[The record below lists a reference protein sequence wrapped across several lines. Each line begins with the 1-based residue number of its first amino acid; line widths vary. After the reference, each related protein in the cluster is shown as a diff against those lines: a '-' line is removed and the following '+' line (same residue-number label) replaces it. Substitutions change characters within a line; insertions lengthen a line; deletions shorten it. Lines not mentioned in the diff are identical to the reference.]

1 MWDKLQLEAGTNN
14 DASISKRQT
23 QAINLKDAT
32 NANLPS
38 WVDGFGVSVSSSLQ
52 LSGCNS
58 RPLWIVI
65 GSRTL
70 VWASS
75 YIMILL

>member
-1 MWDKLQLEAGTNN
+1 LWDKLQLEAGTNN

-38 WVDGFGVSVSSSLQ
+38 WVDGFGVSASSSLQ
-52 LSGCNS
+52 L
-58 RPLWIVI
+58 
-65 GSRTL
+65 
-70 VWASS
+70 
-75 YIMILL
+75 